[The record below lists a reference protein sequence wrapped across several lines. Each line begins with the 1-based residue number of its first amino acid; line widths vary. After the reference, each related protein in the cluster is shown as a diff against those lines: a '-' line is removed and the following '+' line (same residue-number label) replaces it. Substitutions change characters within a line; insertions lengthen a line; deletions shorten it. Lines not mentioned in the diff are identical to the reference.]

1 MPGKI
6 VDWLSSRPD
15 MKDITFFTE
24 FPPIAKAVPLKRS
37 IVAIGIE
44 NLSLT
49 DKFVV
54 NADGLLEKQEYC
66 RSANIKTRV
75 SICVPYSYGGSA
87 CHDIFTR
94 IIDALTFKTDLNIS
108 ESGCDE
114 TQSDRNTNALVLNGW
129 FKIVADFCPAE
140 SADESYKSFLQKEF
154 ICGSHIRDKVV
165 HVTEQD
171 KMNWNNPLTVGYY
184 LGNGSSSKSVSIG
197 FKPRFVVVF
206 CQDYPSTTIDF
217 SSSSAKSY
225 LSVAVTD
232 ANSNGVQITST
243 GFRVTKK
250 AVGSITSDLNEI
262 GVNYCYI
269 AMK

>member
-1 MPGKI
+1 
-6 VDWLSSRPD
+6 

-37 IVAIGIE
+37 IVAVGIE

-49 DKFVV
+49 DKFEV

-66 RSANIKTRV
+66 RTANIKTRL

-94 IIDALTFKTDLNIS
+94 IIDALNFKTDLNIS

-129 FKIVADFCPAE
+129 FKIIADFCPAE
-140 SADESYKSFLQKEF
+140 NADENYKSFLEKEF
-154 ICGSHIRDKVV
+154 ICGSHIRDTVV
-165 HVTEQD
+165 HVTKQD
-171 KMNWNNPLTVGYY
+171 KENWNNPLMTGFY
-184 LGNGSSSKSVSIG
+184 LGNGASSRTINFG
-197 FKPRFVVVF
+197 FKPRFIAVF
-206 CQDYPSTTIDF
+206 SPDMPNTTIDF
-217 SSSSAKSY
+217 SSSKAKNY
-225 LSVAVTD
+225 FAVAADDTS
-232 ANSNGVQITST
+232 SNGVQLTST
-243 GFRVTKK
+243 GFRVTNKT
-250 AVGSITSDLNEI
+250 VGSVSAAMNEAGTS
-262 GVNYCYI
+262 YCYI

>member
-1 MPGKI
+1 
-6 VDWLSSRPD
+6 

-49 DKFVV
+49 DKFTA

-66 RSANIKTRV
+66 RTANIKARL

-94 IIDALTFKTDLNIS
+94 IIDALNFKTDLNIS

-140 SADESYKSFLQKEF
+140 SADENYKSFLEKEF
-154 ICGSHIRDKVV
+154 ICGSHIRNTAI

-171 KMNWNNPLTVGYY
+171 KENWNNPLTTGYY
-184 LGNGSSSKSVSIG
+184 LGNGSSSKSVGLG
-197 FKPRFVVVF
+197 FKPKFVAVF
-206 CQDYPSTTIDF
+206 SRDMPNTDVDF
-217 SSSSAKSY
+217 SSSNAKNYFAIAADEAS
-225 LSVAVTD
+225 
-232 ANSNGVQITST
+232 SNGVQLTST
-243 GFRVTKK
+243 GFRVTNKS
-250 AVGSITSDLNEI
+250 AGSVSAAMNEVGM
-262 GVNYCYI
+262 NYCYI
-269 AMK
+269 ALK